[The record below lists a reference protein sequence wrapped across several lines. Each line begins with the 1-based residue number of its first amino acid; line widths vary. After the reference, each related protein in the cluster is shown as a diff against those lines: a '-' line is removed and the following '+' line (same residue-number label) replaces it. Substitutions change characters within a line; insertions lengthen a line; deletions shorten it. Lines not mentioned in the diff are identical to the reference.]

1 MPKEKDWLK
10 GRLVVKTTF
19 DHFQLDFKPNE
30 ACEYSH
36 GEQKLSIH
44 KFIFVKNIILLVQML
59 AMSLAH
65 IQT

>member
-36 GEQKLSIH
+36 GEQEESSPYI
-44 KFIFVKNIILLVQML
+44 VDPSASLLL
-59 AMSLAH
+59 
-65 IQT
+65 T